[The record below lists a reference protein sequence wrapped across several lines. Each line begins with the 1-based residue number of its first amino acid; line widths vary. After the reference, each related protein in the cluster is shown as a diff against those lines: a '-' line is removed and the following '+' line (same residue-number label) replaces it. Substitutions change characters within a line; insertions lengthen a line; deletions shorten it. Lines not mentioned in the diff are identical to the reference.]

1 MHFLYIHYI
10 LKNNISKTNVSN
22 INIRKGDEFGMNR
35 YVALQKIVEMGSFS
49 KAAQALGYTQSAMS
63 QMVASLEEEW
73 SIKLL
78 NRSRTGAKL
87 TIEGAELYPYIERTI
102 FQYCAMQEKAK
113 EIQGLETGT
122 IRMGTLASISAHWMP
137 SLLKE
142 FKQKYPQ
149 VEFVIHQGD
158 YTSIRDWIK
167 TGAIDF
173 GFISPMAVSGMETI
187 PLKEGAMLAVLPEN
201 HPLAAKPVIPLR
213 DLTTE
218 PFILLE
224 EGHFY
229 EPLEAFQAI
238 GIQPDIRYT
247 IHDDYAIM
255 TMVEAGLG
263 VSILAELVLHRTNYR
278 LALRPTDPPIS
289 RTVAIGY
296 KDKTSLPMASKRFI
310 AYLKSRIDEL
320 P

>member
-1 MHFLYIHYI
+1 M
-10 LKNNISKTNVSN
+10 K
-22 INIRKGDEFGMNR
+22 R
-35 YVALQKIVEMGSFS
+35 YLALQKIVELGSFS
-49 KAAQALGYTQSAMS
+49 AAAQALGYTQSAVS
-63 QMVASLEEEW
+63 QMVASLEDEW
-73 SIKLL
+73 SMKLL
-78 NRSRTGAKL
+78 RRSRTGAQL
-87 TIEGAELYPYIERTI
+87 TIEGAELYSYIERMI

-113 EIQGLETGT
+113 DIQGLETGI

-142 FKQKYPQ
+142 FQQQYPQ
-149 VEFVIHQGD
+149 VAFVIHQGD
-158 YTSIRDWIK
+158 YTSIQEWIK

-173 GFISPMAVSGMETI
+173 GFVSPKAVSGIQTL
-187 PLKEGAMLAVLPEN
+187 PLKKGPMLAVLPEG
-201 HPLAAKPVIPLR
+201 HPLAEKERIPLQ
-213 DLTTE
+213 DLTEE

-224 EGHFY
+224 EGHYY
-229 EPLEAFQAI
+229 EPLEAFRAI
-238 GIQPDIRYT
+238 GAEPDVRYT

-278 LALRPTDPPIS
+278 LALRQTDPPIF

-296 KDKTSLPMASKRFI
+296 KDKESLPMASKRFI
-310 AYLKSRIDEL
+310 AYLQSRIDAL